1 MNLQQDN
8 CIKSLSNNKVENHFG
23 VEIQELP
30 FINKINVRIDINDNK
45 NIIKCGKLIN
55 AILPVQPNTYV
66 TNDNVKVIWL
76 GPNEWLITNNQN
88 LYNNLKNELGD
99 IQASVTDV
107 SENRTVIRISGDKI
121 FKLLSKFLVLDL
133 ETCLSTFFTFD
144 ICIKFS
150 FVIIPPLFSFVGLRC
165 FFIILMALIFTLLE
179 LLLISKISPVFP
191 LSFPLMTLTKSPVL
205 ILIFILWKFFFCFNE
220 SNI

>member
-23 VEIQELP
+23 IEIQELP

-88 LYNNLKNELGD
+88 LYKNLKKEIGD

-107 SENRTVIRISGDKI
+107 SENRTVIRISGDQI

-133 ETCLSTFFTFD
+133 EKNLSDESSCAQTL
-144 ICIKFS
+144 
-150 FVIIPPLFSFVGLRC
+150 FVKVPVLLVRNNNEKQIPE
-165 FFIILMALIFTLLE
+165 IDIFTNRSHAKYIYN
-179 LLLISKISPVFP
+179 LIVDGSQYLDF
-191 LSFPLMTLTKSPVL
+191 
-205 ILIFILWKFFFCFNE
+205 
-220 SNI
+220 

>member
-30 FINKINVRIDINDNK
+30 LINKINVRIDTNDNK

-88 LYNNLKNELGD
+88 LYKNLKNEIGD

-107 SENRTVIRISGDKI
+107 SENRTVIRISGDQI

-133 ETCLSTFFTFD
+133 EKNLPDESSCAQTL
-144 ICIKFS
+144 
-150 FVIIPPLFSFVGLRC
+150 FVKVPVLLIRNNNKKQIPE
-165 FFIILMALIFTLLE
+165 IDIFTNRSHAQYIYN
-179 LLLISKISPVFP
+179 LIVDGSQYLDF
-191 LSFPLMTLTKSPVL
+191 
-205 ILIFILWKFFFCFNE
+205 
-220 SNI
+220 

>member
-23 VEIQELP
+23 VEIQALP
-30 FINKINVRIDINDNK
+30 FINKINVRIDTNDNK

-66 TNDNVKVIWL
+66 TNNNVKVIWL

-88 LYNNLKNELGD
+88 LYKNLKNEIGD

-107 SENRTVIRISGDKI
+107 SENRTVIRISGDQI

-133 ETCLSTFFTFD
+133 EKNLPDESSCAQTL
-144 ICIKFS
+144 
-150 FVIIPPLFSFVGLRC
+150 FVKV
-165 FFIILMALIFTLLE
+165 
-179 LLLISKISPVFP
+179 
-191 LSFPLMTLTKSPVL
+191 PVL
-205 ILIFILWKFFFCFNE
+205 LVRNNNEKQIPEIDILTNRSHAKYIYNLIVDGSQYLDF
-220 SNI
+220 

>member
-1 MNLQQDN
+1 MNLQKDN

-30 FINKINVRIDINDNK
+30 FINKINVRIDTNDNK

-55 AILPVQPNTYV
+55 AILPIQPNTYV
-66 TNDNVKVIWL
+66 KNDNVKAIWL

-88 LYNNLKNELGD
+88 LYKNLKNEIGD

-107 SENRTVIRISGDKI
+107 SENRTVIRISGDQI

-133 ETCLSTFFTFD
+133 EKNLPNESACAQTL
-144 ICIKFS
+144 
-150 FVIIPPLFSFVGLRC
+150 FVKV
-165 FFIILMALIFTLLE
+165 
-179 LLLISKISPVFP
+179 
-191 LSFPLMTLTKSPVL
+191 PVL
-205 ILIFILWKFFFCFNE
+205 LARNNNEKQIPEIDIYTNRSHANYIYNLIVDGSQYLDF
-220 SNI
+220 

>member
-30 FINKINVRIDINDNK
+30 FINKINVRIDTNDNK

-88 LYNNLKNELGD
+88 LYKNLKNELGD

-133 ETCLSTFFTFD
+133 EKNLPDESSCAQTL
-144 ICIKFS
+144 
-150 FVIIPPLFSFVGLRC
+150 FVKVPVLLVRNNNEKQIPE
-165 FFIILMALIFTLLE
+165 IDIFTNRSHANYIYN
-179 LLLISKISPVFP
+179 LIVDGSQYLDF
-191 LSFPLMTLTKSPVL
+191 
-205 ILIFILWKFFFCFNE
+205 
-220 SNI
+220 

>member
-66 TNDNVKVIWL
+66 TNDNIKVIWL

-88 LYNNLKNELGD
+88 LYKNLKNEIGD

-107 SENRTVIRISGDKI
+107 SENRTVIRISGDQI

-133 ETCLSTFFTFD
+133 EKNLPDESSCAQTL
-144 ICIKFS
+144 
-150 FVIIPPLFSFVGLRC
+150 FVKVPVLLVRNNNEKQIPE
-165 FFIILMALIFTLLE
+165 IDIFTNRSHANYIYN
-179 LLLISKISPVFP
+179 LIVDGSQYLDF
-191 LSFPLMTLTKSPVL
+191 
-205 ILIFILWKFFFCFNE
+205 
-220 SNI
+220 

>member
-30 FINKINVRIDINDNK
+30 FINKINVRIDTNDNK

-88 LYNNLKNELGD
+88 LYKNLKNEIGD

-107 SENRTVIRISGDKI
+107 SENRTVIRISGDQI

-133 ETCLSTFFTFD
+133 EKNLPDESSCAQTL
-144 ICIKFS
+144 
-150 FVIIPPLFSFVGLRC
+150 FVKVPVLLVRNNNEKQIPE
-165 FFIILMALIFTLLE
+165 IDIFTNRSHAE
-179 LLLISKISPVFP
+179 YIYNLIVDGSQYLDF
-191 LSFPLMTLTKSPVL
+191 
-205 ILIFILWKFFFCFNE
+205 
-220 SNI
+220 

>member
-23 VEIQELP
+23 VDIQELS
-30 FINKINVRIDINDNK
+30 FINKINVRINTNDNK

-88 LYNNLKNELGD
+88 LYKNLKNEIGD

-107 SENRTVIRISGDKI
+107 SENRTVIRISGDQI

-133 ETCLSTFFTFD
+133 EKNLPDESSCAQTL
-144 ICIKFS
+144 
-150 FVIIPPLFSFVGLRC
+150 FVKVPVLLVRNNNEKQIPE
-165 FFIILMALIFTLLE
+165 IDIFTNRSHAE
-179 LLLISKISPVFP
+179 YIYNLIVDGSQYLDF
-191 LSFPLMTLTKSPVL
+191 
-205 ILIFILWKFFFCFNE
+205 
-220 SNI
+220 

>member
-30 FINKINVRIDINDNK
+30 FINKINVRIDTNDNK

-88 LYNNLKNELGD
+88 LYKNLKNEIGD
-99 IQASVTDV
+99 IQASVTDA
-107 SENRTVIRISGDKI
+107 SENRTVIRISGHQI
-121 FKLLSKFLVLDL
+121 FKLLAKFLVLDL
-133 ETCLSTFFTFD
+133 EKNLPDESSCAQTL
-144 ICIKFS
+144 
-150 FVIIPPLFSFVGLRC
+150 FVKVPVLLVRNNNEKQIPE
-165 FFIILMALIFTLLE
+165 IDIFTNRSHANYIYN
-179 LLLISKISPVFP
+179 LIVDGSQYLDF
-191 LSFPLMTLTKSPVL
+191 
-205 ILIFILWKFFFCFNE
+205 
-220 SNI
+220 

>member
-8 CIKSLSNNKVENHFG
+8 CIKSLGNNKVENHFG
-23 VEIQELP
+23 VEIQELS
-30 FINKINVRIDINDNK
+30 FINKINVRIDNNDNK

-88 LYNNLKNELGD
+88 LYKSLKNEIGD
-99 IQASVTDV
+99 IQTSVTDV
-107 SENRTVIRISGDKI
+107 SENRTVIRISGDQI

-133 ETCLSTFFTFD
+133 EKNLPNESSCAQTL
-144 ICIKFS
+144 
-150 FVIIPPLFSFVGLRC
+150 FVKVPVLLVRNNNEKQIPE
-165 FFIILMALIFTLLE
+165 IDIFTNRSHAKYIYN
-179 LLLISKISPVFP
+179 LIVDGSKYLDF
-191 LSFPLMTLTKSPVL
+191 
-205 ILIFILWKFFFCFNE
+205 
-220 SNI
+220 

>member
-23 VEIQELP
+23 VEIQELS
-30 FINKINVRIDINDNK
+30 FINKINVRIDNNDNK

-88 LYNNLKNELGD
+88 LYKNLKNEIGD

-107 SENRTVIRISGDKI
+107 SENRTVIRISGDQI

-133 ETCLSTFFTFD
+133 EKNLPNESSCAQTL
-144 ICIKFS
+144 
-150 FVIIPPLFSFVGLRC
+150 FVKVPVLLVRNNDYKQIPE
-165 FFIILMALIFTLLE
+165 IDIFTNRSHANYIYN
-179 LLLISKISPVFP
+179 LIVDGTQNLDF
-191 LSFPLMTLTKSPVL
+191 
-205 ILIFILWKFFFCFNE
+205 
-220 SNI
+220 

>member
-23 VEIQELP
+23 VEIQELS
-30 FINKINVRIDINDNK
+30 FINKINVRIDNNDNK

-88 LYNNLKNELGD
+88 LYKNLKNEIGD
-99 IQASVTDV
+99 IQTSVTDV
-107 SENRTVIRISGDKI
+107 SENRTVIRISGDQI

-133 ETCLSTFFTFD
+133 EKNLPDESSCAQTL
-144 ICIKFS
+144 
-150 FVIIPPLFSFVGLRC
+150 FVKVPVLLVRNNNEKQIPE
-165 FFIILMALIFTLLE
+165 IDIFTNRSHANYIYN
-179 LLLISKISPVFP
+179 LIVDGSQYLDF
-191 LSFPLMTLTKSPVL
+191 
-205 ILIFILWKFFFCFNE
+205 
-220 SNI
+220 

>member
-23 VEIQELP
+23 VEIQELS
-30 FINKINVRIDINDNK
+30 FINKINVRIDTNDNQ

-88 LYNNLKNELGD
+88 LYKNLKNEIGD
-99 IQASVTDV
+99 IQTSVTDV
-107 SENRTVIRISGDKI
+107 SENRTVIRISGDQI

-133 ETCLSTFFTFD
+133 EKNLPDESSCAQTL
-144 ICIKFS
+144 
-150 FVIIPPLFSFVGLRC
+150 FVKVPVLLVRNNNEKQIPE
-165 FFIILMALIFTLLE
+165 IDIFTNRSHANYIYN
-179 LLLISKISPVFP
+179 LIVDGSQYLDF
-191 LSFPLMTLTKSPVL
+191 
-205 ILIFILWKFFFCFNE
+205 
-220 SNI
+220 

>member
-23 VEIQELP
+23 IEIQELP

-88 LYNNLKNELGD
+88 LYKNLKNELGD

-107 SENRTVIRISGDKI
+107 SENRTVIRISGDQI

-133 ETCLSTFFTFD
+133 EKNLPDESSCAQTL
-144 ICIKFS
+144 
-150 FVIIPPLFSFVGLRC
+150 FVKVPVLLVRNNNEKQIPE
-165 FFIILMALIFTLLE
+165 IDIFTNRSHANYIYN
-179 LLLISKISPVFP
+179 LIVDGSQYLDF
-191 LSFPLMTLTKSPVL
+191 
-205 ILIFILWKFFFCFNE
+205 
-220 SNI
+220 

>member
-30 FINKINVRIDINDNK
+30 FINKINVRIDTNDNK

-55 AILPVQPNTYV
+55 AILPVQANTYV

-88 LYNNLKNELGD
+88 LYKNLKKEIGD

-107 SENRTVIRISGDKI
+107 SENRTVIRISGDQI

-133 ETCLSTFFTFD
+133 EKNLPDESSCAQTL
-144 ICIKFS
+144 
-150 FVIIPPLFSFVGLRC
+150 FVKVPVLLVRNNNEKQIPE
-165 FFIILMALIFTLLE
+165 IDIFTNRSHAKYIYN
-179 LLLISKISPVFP
+179 LIVDGSQCLDF
-191 LSFPLMTLTKSPVL
+191 
-205 ILIFILWKFFFCFNE
+205 
-220 SNI
+220 

>member
-8 CIKSLSNNKVENHFG
+8 CINSLSNNKVENHFG
-23 VEIQELP
+23 VDIQELP
-30 FINKINVRIDINDNK
+30 FINKINVRIDINDNQ

-55 AILPVQPNTYV
+55 AILPVQANTYV

-88 LYNNLKNELGD
+88 LYNNLKSEIGD

-107 SENRTVIRISGDKI
+107 SENRTVIRISGEQI

-133 ETCLSTFFTFD
+133 EKNLPDESSSAQTL
-144 ICIKFS
+144 
-150 FVIIPPLFSFVGLRC
+150 FVKVPVLLVRNNNEKQIPE
-165 FFIILMALIFTLLE
+165 IDIFTNRSHANYIYN
-179 LLLISKISPVFP
+179 LIVDGSQYLDF
-191 LSFPLMTLTKSPVL
+191 
-205 ILIFILWKFFFCFNE
+205 
-220 SNI
+220 

>member
-23 VEIQELP
+23 VEIQELS

-55 AILPVQPNTYV
+55 VLLPVQPNTYV

-88 LYNNLKNELGD
+88 LYKNLKNEIGD

-107 SENRTVIRISGDKI
+107 SENRTVIRISGDQI

-133 ETCLSTFFTFD
+133 EKNLPDESSCAQTL
-144 ICIKFS
+144 
-150 FVIIPPLFSFVGLRC
+150 FVKVPVLLVRNNNEKQIPE
-165 FFIILMALIFTLLE
+165 IDIFTNRSHANYIYN
-179 LLLISKISPVFP
+179 LIVDGSQYLDF
-191 LSFPLMTLTKSPVL
+191 
-205 ILIFILWKFFFCFNE
+205 
-220 SNI
+220 

>member
-88 LYNNLKNELGD
+88 LYKNLKNEIGD

-107 SENRTVIRISGDKI
+107 SENRTVIRISGEQI

-133 ETCLSTFFTFD
+133 EKNLPDESSCAQTL
-144 ICIKFS
+144 
-150 FVIIPPLFSFVGLRC
+150 FVKVPVLLVRNNNEKQIPE
-165 FFIILMALIFTLLE
+165 IDIFTNRSHANYIYN
-179 LLLISKISPVFP
+179 LIVDGSQYLDF
-191 LSFPLMTLTKSPVL
+191 
-205 ILIFILWKFFFCFNE
+205 
-220 SNI
+220 

>member
-30 FINKINVRIDINDNK
+30 FINKINVRIDTNDNK

-88 LYNNLKNELGD
+88 LYKNLKNEIGD

-107 SENRTVIRISGDKI
+107 SENRTVIRISGEQI

-133 ETCLSTFFTFD
+133 EKNLPDESSCAQTL
-144 ICIKFS
+144 
-150 FVIIPPLFSFVGLRC
+150 FVKVPVLLVRNNNEKQIPE
-165 FFIILMALIFTLLE
+165 IDIFTNRSHANYIYN
-179 LLLISKISPVFP
+179 LIVDGSQYLDF
-191 LSFPLMTLTKSPVL
+191 
-205 ILIFILWKFFFCFNE
+205 
-220 SNI
+220 